1 MELFPLFA
9 TFAPRMKNYLGQTL
23 VLLLLFLFLLIG
35 LAFVPEN
42 FTVAGHSLRRMDI
55 FADVRRPVKE
65 GAPIPGE
72 DEIAAQEDSLQPAG
86 LELTDTLA
94 LADSLRTA
102 RPLAPLP
109 PVDTGYFGNVIEDY
123 TFDRSGLSRFFAA
136 VDSTRAGRT
145 VRVAW
150 YGDSFVEG
158 DILIGDL
165 RDSLQSLWGGN
176 GVGFVPMTSEVAQFK
191 RTLKHVFRGWTS
203 YSIVKK
209 GEHRPAFG
217 IDGHAYRPG
226 PEAKAHYEGADY
238 FRHTRSWSQVRLFY
252 STSQKLP
259 FVWQNEG
266 MEPQMADLLPRPE
279 GQISQWKW
287 SSPGIRGFALRFP
300 DTNGLLLYGA
310 SLEDGPGFY
319 IDNFSVRSN
328 SGGPLRLIRPDVVR
342 QFEAYQHYDL
352 VVVQVGMNAVTNS
365 TTNVKWYQAEL
376 DRVFE
381 HLRVCFPHKP
391 ILVVSVGDR
400 ANKVDGELATMR
412 GVPAIVAMQRDLARK
427 HGFLFYDLFHGMGG
441 YGAMIRL
448 ANHKPMLANKDYTHL
463 THEGGRVVGRMFV
476 RLFAAEQ
483 AKWRQQKIE

>member
-1 MELFPLFA
+1 
-9 TFAPRMKNYLGQTL
+9 MKNYLGQTRA
-23 VLLLLFLFLLIG
+23 LLLLFLLLLIG

-42 FTVAGHSLRRMDI
+42 FTVAGYSLRRMDI

-65 GAPIPGE
+65 GAQIPGE

-86 LELTDTLA
+86 PDLTDTLA

-209 GEHRPAFG
+209 GSIARLLASTGMPTGPA
-217 IDGHAYRPG
+217 R
-226 PEAKAHYEGADY
+226 
-238 FRHTRSWSQVRLFY
+238 R
-252 STSQKLP
+252 
-259 FVWQNEG
+259 
-266 MEPQMADLLPRPE
+266 PRPTMRAPITSSIPAP
-279 GQISQWKW
+279 GARCGFFIRLVKSCLSSGRTRAWNRKW
-287 SSPGIRGFALRFP
+287 PICCPDPRGRSASGNGTIRAFAVLPCVSPIPTGCFCTALRSKTVP
-300 DTNGLLLYGA
+300 DSISIISRCAATAVARSGSFARTWCA
-310 SLEDGPGFY
+310 SL
-319 IDNFSVRSN
+319 
-328 SGGPLRLIRPDVVR
+328 
-342 QFEAYQHYDL
+342 
-352 VVVQVGMNAVTNS
+352 
-365 TTNVKWYQAEL
+365 
-376 DRVFE
+376 
-381 HLRVCFPHKP
+381 KP
-391 ILVVSVGDR
+391 IS
-400 ANKVDGELATMR
+400 TMIWWSYR
-412 GVPAIVAMQRDLARK
+412 WG
-427 HGFLFYDLFHGMGG
+427 
-441 YGAMIRL
+441 
-448 ANHKPMLANKDYTHL
+448 
-463 THEGGRVVGRMFV
+463 
-476 RLFAAEQ
+476 
-483 AKWRQQKIE
+483 